1 VTRHLPF
8 LTALAVLSFAHPVLA
23 QDFYVGGG
31 IGNTYLSS
39 EFEDAPDQ
47 LQEID
52 ENSTGW
58 KLFGGFTPSRFIG
71 IEGGY
76 RNFGTATARRLDF
89 EAETTAWDIE
99 ALGRVRIAIIDLFGK
114 AGGMFWSRDGKIG
127 SVTLDD
133 SGSDFFWGL
142 GAGVRLGPLGV
153 RAEWESVVMDDP
165 DGLSMVS
172 LSATLGF

>member
-8 LTALAVLSFAHPVLA
+8 LTALAVFSFAHPVLA

-31 IGNTYLSS
+31 IGNTFFSS
-39 EFEDAPDQ
+39 EFEDALDQ
-47 LQEID
+47 IREID

-58 KLFGGFTPSRFIG
+58 KVFGGFTPNRFIG

-76 RNFGTATARRLDF
+76 RNFGTVTVGGLDL

-99 ALGRVRIAIIDLFGK
+99 ALGLVRIAIIDLFGK

-127 SVTLDD
+127 TLAD

-142 GAGVRLGPLGV
+142 GAGVHLGPLGV
-153 RAEWESVVMDDP
+153 RAEWESVMIDDP